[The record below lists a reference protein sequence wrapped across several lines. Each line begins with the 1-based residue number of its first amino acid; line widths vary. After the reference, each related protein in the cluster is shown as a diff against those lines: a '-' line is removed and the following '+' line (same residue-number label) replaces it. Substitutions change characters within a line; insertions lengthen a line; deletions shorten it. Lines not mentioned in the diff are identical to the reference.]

1 MTNMA
6 DNEDMSPIRLELPT
20 NLGVGPVNSYL
31 FIQPE
36 VVLVDAGIKSD
47 ECWEALGDGLAA
59 RGLAPADVARV
70 VITHPHVDHYGLAG
84 RLAAESDATV
94 WIVDL
99 GAPWLT
105 ATRAMWAERLVY
117 YRDDFL
123 RHLGLP
129 PEVVEM
135 TLSGMEALAAQV
147 DPVPAERVVTFR
159 RDGLLQMGGQTWQVI
174 HTPGH
179 ASAQTVFYQP
189 DARQLL
195 SADMLLAVTPTPVV
209 EQPPP
214 GAGGRVP
221 ALPQYVRSLDVVE
234 ALDVETVFPGHGR
247 PFGSHRRVVE
257 RQRER
262 ITQRKGECLGYVR
275 RGLTAIP
282 DLLDTMYAH
291 QPPATRLAG
300 LWMLIG
306 YLDLLMEDGLVQLEE
321 PDDVWRYAPA

>member
-1 MTNMA
+1 MP
-6 DNEDMSPIRLELPT
+6 PIRLELPT
-20 NLGVGPVNSYL
+20 NLGVGPVNAYL
-31 FIQPE
+31 FTQPE
-36 VVLVDAGIKSD
+36 VVLVDAGIKTD
-47 ECWEALGDGLAA
+47 ECWEALVDGLAA
-59 RGLAPADVARV
+59 HGLCPADVARV
-70 VITHPHVDHYGLAG
+70 VITHAHVDHYGLAG

-94 WIVDL
+94 WIADL

-105 ATRAMWAERLVY
+105 ATAAMWAERLVY

-123 RHLGLP
+123 RHLGLAQ
-129 PEVVEM
+129 ETVAV
-135 TLSGMEALAAQV
+135 TLAGMEALAAQV

-159 RDGLLQMGGQTWQVI
+159 PDGVLQMGGRPWQVI

-179 ASAQTVFYQP
+179 ASMQTVFHQP
-189 DARQLL
+189 ETRLLL

-234 ALDVETVFPGHGR
+234 ALDVETVYPGHGR
-247 PFGSHRRVVE
+247 PFGNHRRVIE

-262 ITQRKGECLGYVR
+262 IAQRRAECLGYVR
-275 RGLTAIP
+275 DGLGRIP
-282 DLLDTMYAH
+282 ELLDAMYAH

-300 LWMLIG
+300 LWMLVG
-306 YLDLLMEDGLVQLEE
+306 YLDLLIEEGLVSQEE
-321 PDDVWRYAPA
+321 PDDVWCYVPA

>member
-1 MTNMA
+1 MQ
-6 DNEDMSPIRLELPT
+6 PIRLELPT
-20 NLGVGPVNSYL
+20 NLGVGPVNAYL
-31 FIQPE
+31 FTQPE
-36 VVLVDAGIKSD
+36 IVLVDAGIKSAA
-47 ECWEALGDGLAA
+47 CWEALVDGLV
-59 RGLAPADVARV
+59 GHGIAPADIARV

-84 RLAAESDATV
+84 RLATESDATI
-94 WIVDL
+94 WIADL

-105 ATRAMWAERLVY
+105 ATAEKWQERLAY

-129 PEVVEM
+129 PDVVAL
-135 TLSGMEALAAQV
+135 TLAGMAALAAQV
-147 DPVPAERVVTFR
+147 DPVLEERVVPFR
-159 RDGLLQMGGQTWQVI
+159 PDGLLQMGGLAWQVI

-179 ASAQTVFYQP
+179 ASAQTVFHQP
-189 DARQLL
+189 ETRQLL

-221 ALPQYVRSLDVVE
+221 ALPQYVRSLAVVE
-234 ALDVETVFPGHGR
+234 ALDVETVYPGHGR
-247 PFGSHRRVVE
+247 PFGNHRKVIE

-262 ITQRKGECLGYVR
+262 ITQRKAECLGYVR
-275 RGLTAIP
+275 AGLSGIP
-282 DLLDTMYAH
+282 DLLDAMYAH

-306 YLDLLMEDGLVQLEE
+306 YLDLLIEEGLVRQETTGG
-321 PDDVWRYAPA
+321 VWRFLPF